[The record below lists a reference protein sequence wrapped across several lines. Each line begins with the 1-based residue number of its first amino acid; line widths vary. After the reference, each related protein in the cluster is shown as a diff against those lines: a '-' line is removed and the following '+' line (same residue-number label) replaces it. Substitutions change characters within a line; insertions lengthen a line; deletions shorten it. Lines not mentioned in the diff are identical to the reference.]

1 MWAGA
6 AAVTLGVLVAAATG
20 GVTPPWWLVIIVA
33 LPATITLVLHY
44 SHRAAIGTMRHRV
57 GAHPRG
63 GGHRV
68 EPDGTP
74 AVGTSASEADWETVS
89 KVYHALDSRQ
99 VAWLRSSGFVTP
111 WLDSNARRAIDIDPL
126 VAEVVDG
133 SLESDL
139 SAALRTL
146 ADALKAFVGV
156 YAESTFPD
164 PLLLGEDWRF
174 FHRDDP
180 AGTDELDTED
190 DWWAEQAAQ
199 LHLLA
204 NELADAYE
212 GFTEVA
218 ARYPKVRSRINV
230 QV

>member
-1 MWAGA
+1 
-6 AAVTLGVLVAAATG
+6 
-20 GVTPPWWLVIIVA
+20 
-33 LPATITLVLHY
+33 
-44 SHRAAIGTMRHRV
+44 MR
-57 GAHPRG
+57 
-63 GGHRV
+63 
-68 EPDGTP
+68 
-74 AVGTSASEADWETVS
+74 
-89 KVYHALDSRQ
+89 KIYQALDSRQ
-99 VAWLRSSGFVTP
+99 VTWLRSSGFITP
-111 WLDSNARRAIDIDPL
+111 WLDSNARRAIDLEPL
-126 VAEVVDG
+126 VDEVVEG

-139 SAALRTL
+139 CAALRTL
-146 ADALKAFVGV
+146 ADAIEAFVGV

-174 FHRDDP
+174 FHRDD
-180 AGTDELDTED
+180 AAATDENDVED

-218 ARYPKVRSRINV
+218 ARYPEVRSRIKA